1 MNDEP
6 IDDDVEEPLARALR
20 AVAPPPARSDARR
33 ALLAEFER
41 SMASRRAPTRR
52 LQPLQLVGLVAAAAG
67 LVLAALLLLRS
78 TGPVG
83 STETREAVAER
94 EFANLQSRLD
104 RIAESIAR
112 IERPAVTA
120 LRSEE
125 GKRLEAALDVSG
137 RDPGLLRLV
146 AASRI
151 EQADRAEAE
160 NRYRALIHDYA
171 NSPASEVAAE
181 RLARLA
187 GSENAR

>member
-52 LQPLQLVGLVAAAAG
+52 LPPLQLVGLAAAAAG

-78 TGPVG
+78 TGPVE
-83 STETREAVAER
+83 SRDAVAER
-94 EFANLQSRLD
+94 EFANLQARLD
-104 RIAESIAR
+104 RIAESVAR

-151 EQADRAEAE
+151 EQADKAEAE
-160 NRYRALIHDYA
+160 DRYRALIHDYA

-187 GSENAR
+187 EGENAR